1 MVRQA
6 ATVTKHP
13 RHRPR
18 IFISAGEVSG
28 DIVAAKLIEAL
39 RAAEPSVVI
48 DGVGGPRMAQAGAT
62 VVASANHI
70 GAVGIS
76 EGLAMVPSALRVFG
90 AAMRHCRAHR
100 PDVAVLIANDVFNVA
115 LGRLLR
121 ARGIATIA
129 LFPPQ
134 TWIWES
140 VAGLIA
146 PSLDLVLA
154 SFPEEAQCY
163 GRAGVAT
170 EFVGHY
176 LTDILGPV
184 TQDDRAAARRALGLA
199 PSGPVVAILPGSRRR
214 EIALLLPIFLAT
226 ADIVRRHQ
234 PAVQLVAALDP
245 HADAGGNGAVHT
257 PDGQRVHLSSDSH
270 AMMRAADVMLSCSG
284 TATLEAALIGVPMVV
299 GYKASWITYKIIR
312 ACIRTG
318 LMAGDTVAI
327 PNLLLGRHVVP
338 EFIQHHV
345 TAPALANAVCS
356 LIPDDGPRQAM
367 REALREVRAHIE
379 RPGTLA
385 RAARIVLERAGA

>member
-1 MVRQA
+1 MTA
-6 ATVTKHP
+6 AAG
-13 RHRPR
+13 RCPR

-39 RAAEPSVVI
+39 RAADTSVVI
-48 DGVGGPRMAQAGAT
+48 DGIGGPRMAQAGAT
-62 VVASANHI
+62 VIASANHI
-70 GAVGIS
+70 GAVGVS
-76 EGLAMVPSALRVFG
+76 EGLEMAPSALRVFR

-100 PDVAVLIANDVFNVA
+100 PDVVVLIANDIFNVV
-115 LGRLLR
+115 LGRRLR
-121 ARGIATIA
+121 ARGVTTIA

-140 VAGLIA
+140 IARLIA
-146 PSLDLVLA
+146 PSLDLVVA
-154 SFPEEAQCY
+154 SFPEEARCY

-176 LTDILGPV
+176 LADVLGPA
-184 TQDDRAAARRALGLA
+184 TPDDRAAARRALGLA
-199 PSGPVVAILPGSRRR
+199 PSDPVLAILPGSRRR

-234 PAVQLVAALDP
+234 PAVQVVAALDP
-245 HADAGGNGAVHT
+245 HADAGGHGTVHT
-257 PDGQRVHLSSDSH
+257 PGGQRVRLSTDSH
-270 AMMRAADVMLSCSG
+270 AIMRAADVMLSCSG

-318 LMAGDTVAI
+318 LMAGDTVTI

-345 TAPALANAVCS
+345 TAPNLAQAVLS
-356 LIPDDGPRQAM
+356 LISDEAARRTA
-367 REALREVRAHIE
+367 RAALRDVREHIAQ
-379 RPGTLA
+379 PGTLPRVA
-385 RAARIVLERAGA
+385 QIVLERART